1 MRRTMAART
10 SKALDTWTELND
22 RQQATLAIIYD
33 LDQENEARRGR
44 RAAKGAFDDTPAAIW
59 RRIDFAHDPSLR
71 DLVGT
76 TEMQSRLAILG
87 WHNQGNGS
95 TVAALAARDL
105 ITRDM
110 YGTQFGYMRTVA
122 LTRAGRAAA
131 RAGLSLRPDGAPKA
145 ALSARSWEVLAML
158 WAADRRGTYLKWGY
172 SRTIEFVLIEKHQ
185 PPLAE
190 HTADYRGYQIT
201 DRGRDFYREHYAAHT
216 AAHPDVR
223 ALHPDG
229 AEAEP
234 WPKKADELLLDHR
247 NGYRALRKA
256 WVLAVEFGQAA
267 EKEAASDPP
276 KLPEGLPGTVV
287 EQAVARHRLWQDT
300 ARQRAELAA
309 THTTELDV
317 LAERAARAY
326 LAAALAAFRAV
337 VAGTDPLPH
346 IDAPAP
352 HANDWDEPRLP
363 PPAETGIHVI
373 DAEAKKLY
381 ATAIGKPLRRRGP
394 APKRRRRFAVNIS
407 AELAPPGGAPAA
419 LADFLTGHVTDGALL
434 RRLHPTP

>member
-1 MRRTMAART
+1 MAART
-10 SKALDTWTELND
+10 SQALAAWTELND
-22 RQQATLAIIYD
+22 RQQGTLAVIYE
-33 LDQENEARRGR
+33 LDQENEAGRGR
-44 RAAKGAFDDTPAAIW
+44 RAAKGNFDDTPAAIW

-71 DLVGT
+71 DIFGT
-76 TEMQSRLAILG
+76 TEMQDRLAVRG

-105 ITRDM
+105 ITRDA
-110 YGTQFGYMRTVA
+110 YGTQFGVMRTVT

-145 ALSARSWEVLAML
+145 ALSARSWEILALL
-158 WAADRRGTYLKWGY
+158 WAADRRKTALKWGY

-190 HTADYRGYQIT
+190 HTTDYCGYQIT

-216 AAHPDVR
+216 AAHPEVR

-234 WPKKADELLLDHR
+234 WPKKADELLHDHR
-247 NGYRALRKA
+247 STYRALRKA
-256 WVLAVEFGQAA
+256 WTLASESCQAA

-276 KLPEGLPGTVV
+276 KLPEPLPPVVV
-287 EQAVARHRLWQDT
+287 EQAAARHHLWQDT

-309 THTTELDV
+309 THTAELHD

-326 LAAALAAFRAV
+326 LAAALAAYRAA

-352 HANDWDEPRLP
+352 HPDAWDEPRQT

-381 ATAIGKPLRRRGP
+381 ATVIGKPLRRRGP
-394 APKRRRRFAVNIS
+394 APKRRRRFAV
-407 AELAPPGGAPAA
+407 AVPTVPAPPGEDTAA
-419 LADFLTGHVTDGALL
+419 LADFLIGHVTDGALL
-434 RRLHPTP
+434 RRLHPSG